1 MRIGLGLGSNIGD
14 RLHNLKQ
21 ASLSI
26 NNLHLASSPLLTS
39 PVYLTQPVDCKEDAL
54 PFYNMVIELESDLS
68 GYDLLSRLREIEA
81 ELGRPAQRERNAS
94 RTIDLD
100 ILYADD
106 LVLDSQDLTL
116 PHPRLTQRRFVLQ
129 PLADI
134 RPELILPGQ
143 SKNIARLLAEL
154 NSDEPA
160 LEPITDPTFTKIV
173 SNAC

>member
-14 RLHNLKQ
+14 RLQNLEQ
-21 ASLSI
+21 AALSI
-26 NNLHLASSPLLTS
+26 SNIHIASFPLLTS
-39 PVYLTQPVDCKEDAL
+39 PVYLTQPVDCKEDTL
-54 PFYNMVIELESDLS
+54 PFYNMAIELESDLS
-68 GYDLLSRLREIEA
+68 AHDLLSRLREIEA

-100 ILYADD
+100 ILYVDD

-134 RPELILPGQ
+134 CPNLILPGQ
-143 SKNIARLLAEL
+143 SKNIATLLAEL

-160 LEPITDPTFTKIV
+160 LEPITDPSTEVV